1 MELTGKCKQ
10 YFEKWLISFFR
21 EKRTDYNNL
30 FTDESILRKFYRK
43 TDVEKNAL
51 TIEFFDSVRIYI
63 ETWEY
68 NGFCWQVNSN
78 LVDESPKYNETLKSR
93 QEAITEAIKK
103 ANLIYNEKY

>member
-10 YFEKWLISFFR
+10 DFEKWLISFFR

-51 TIEFFDSVRIYI
+51 IIEFFDSVEIYI
-63 ETWEY
+63 DTWY
-68 NGFCWQVNSN
+68 YDGFCWQVDCY
-78 LVDESPKYNETLKSR
+78 LLEESAKYNEAKNSR
-93 QEAITEAIKK
+93 PEAQTEAIKK
-103 ANLIYNEKY
+103 AIEIYNENY